1 MPYAMVERVNFV
13 KSVFICIAKQ
23 QPTGQPFDT
32 MAALSKGDSEGHSAC
47 TANEDSEPLSLTL
60 QSMQGDEVSSFS
72 SSTFAGTLSMRSE
85 MEDSEALQ
93 MSMQSAEDDEVFTL
107 TADSGV
113 TDEEWSESTDDTK
126 REIAMLKAEAKRLH
140 AISDHSFDSQALMES
155 LSSTDFN
162 LMNISSSESSSLMME
177 QIFTTSYDE
186 RILY

>member
-1 MPYAMVERVNFV
+1 
-13 KSVFICIAKQ
+13 
-23 QPTGQPFDT
+23 

-93 MSMQSAEDDEVFTL
+93 MSMQSAGDDEVFTL

-113 TDEEWSESTDDTK
+113 TDEEWSESTEDSFEKSFNYYVTIYPK
-126 REIAMLKAEAKRLH
+126 CNLTAEREIAMLKAEAKRRH